1 MPFPSSVTGTSPRWG
16 WHRLGAAVLMLG
28 VSLLWGLL
36 ATPTH
41 AASPTAAAASQP
53 PHEPGVLIVAGNQHG
68 LPVPEA
74 LINGA
79 VSVLKA
85 KGVSPSNIY
94 VEHMDLDRFSQA
106 DTVAAWAALMH
117 QKYASKRIGLVF
129 AQDQASLEFLAQ
141 AGYDLLPPGQPV
153 VATLIVKPEVTW
165 RGAPHRILNV
175 SELRDLA
182 GTLQEP
188 VVADRMQDR
197 AVRIGQRDDAVG
209 RHDLLEQHLDLS
221 RCKHRG
227 RFVENQQVRFMD
239 QRATQA
245 EFLLHP
251 TGELARRA
259 LAKGRQAGAAQQ
271 VVDARSAFGGALA
284 EQAAEE
290 VEVLHH

>member
-1 MPFPSSVTGTSPRWG
+1 MPVPSSVTGTSTRWG

-28 VSLLWGLL
+28 VSLLSGLL

-94 VEHMDLDRFSQA
+94 VEHMDLDRFNQA
-106 DTVAAWAALMH
+106 DT
-117 QKYASKRIGLVF
+117 
-129 AQDQASLEFLAQ
+129 
-141 AGYDLLPPGQPV
+141 

-182 GTLQEP
+182 GTL
-188 VVADRMQDR
+188 
-197 AVRIGQRDDAVG
+197 
-209 RHDLLEQHLDLS
+209 RHGLDLFPQTRRLVLVAGVERTQTTLPAQLAQVLS
-221 RCKHRG
+221 TQQRPLDIEDTSALPYEAMLRRIASLPPDTLVLLSTYFQDSTG
-227 RFVENQQVRFMD
+227 RNFIP
-239 QRATQA
+239 A
-245 EFLLHP
+245 E
-251 TGELARRA
+251 EAA
-259 LAKGRQAGAAQQ
+259 AVAKWA
-271 VVDARSAFGGALA
+271 DARAKSASSC
-284 EQAAEE
+284 
-290 VEVLHH
+290 

>member
-1 MPFPSSVTGTSPRWG
+1 MPFPSSVTGTSPRSG

-94 VEHMDLDRFSQA
+94 VEHMDLDRFNQA

-117 QKYASKRIGLVF
+117 QKYANKRIGLVL
-129 AQDQASLEFLAQ
+129 AQDQASLEFLAH

-182 GTLQEP
+182 GTL
-188 VVADRMQDR
+188 
-197 AVRIGQRDDAVG
+197 
-209 RHDLLEQHLDLS
+209 RHGLDLFPQTRRLVLMAGVERTQTTLPAQLAQVLS
-221 RCKHRG
+221 TQQRPLDIEDTSALPYEAMLRRIASLPPDTLVLLSTYFQDSTG
-227 RFVENQQVRFMD
+227 RNFIP
-239 QRATQA
+239 A
-245 EFLLHP
+245 E
-251 TGELARRA
+251 EAA
-259 LAKGRQAGAAQQ
+259 AVAKWA
-271 VVDARSAFGGALA
+271 DARAKSASSC
-284 EQAAEE
+284 
-290 VEVLHH
+290 

>member
-16 WHRLGAAVLMLG
+16 WHRLGAAVLVLG
-28 VSLLWGLL
+28 VSLLWGPLP
-36 ATPTH
+36 TPTH
-41 AASPTAAAASQP
+41 AASPMAAAASQP

-94 VEHMDLDRFSQA
+94 VEHMDLDRFN
-106 DTVAAWAALMH
+106 
-117 QKYASKRIGLVF
+117 
-129 AQDQASLEFLAQ
+129 Q

-182 GTLQEP
+182 GTL
-188 VVADRMQDR
+188 
-197 AVRIGQRDDAVG
+197 
-209 RHDLLEQHLDLS
+209 RHGLDLFPQTRRLVLVAGVERTQTTLPAQLAQVLS
-221 RCKHRG
+221 TQQRPLDIEDTSALPYEAMLRRIASLPPDTLVLLSTYFQDSTG
-227 RFVENQQVRFMD
+227 RNFIP
-239 QRATQA
+239 A
-245 EFLLHP
+245 EV
-251 TGELARRA
+251 AA
-259 LAKGRQAGAAQQ
+259 AVAKWA
-271 VVDARSAFGGALA
+271 DARAKSASSC
-284 EQAAEE
+284 
-290 VEVLHH
+290 